1 MSISRLEILV
11 HLYVERTLLLF
22 QSEGQDYKIIVK
34 VCPHPDFLHFG
45 APGQMESKQILTP
58 LWKGFT
64 LRPMQGGLYKSSLA

>member
-1 MSISRLEILV
+1 MYITPIPIRGARL
-11 HLYVERTLLLF
+11 
-22 QSEGQDYKIIVK
+22 QDYSK

-64 LRPMQGGLYKSSLA
+64 LNKA